1 MDRLSQ
7 KKSLYYPLWIL
18 LLCLYIP
25 LSTAETSVENKS
37 DAQVAVESAVT
48 ENPSASL
55 NPQQAQPL
63 EKRIQNLKREVSRLN
78 RDLFILE
85 EELLYPASTQIVV
98 FISLENGNLFQL
110 DAVELKINDKR
121 VASHLYT
128 EREVN
133 SLKQG
138 GVQRLYIGNLPTGE
152 HELVAFF
159 TGKGPNGVDY
169 RRGSTLRF
177 EKELST
183 KYIELKISDNART
196 QQPEFLT
203 KQW

>member
-1 MDRLSQ
+1 MDRLLRRKILSRA
-7 KKSLYYPLWIL
+7 LWIL
-18 LLCLYIP
+18 LLCLYASSSI
-25 LSTAETSVENKS
+25 AET
-37 DAQVAVESAVT
+37 AVEDNEAAKKADIGHPPPTSSPIT
-48 ENPSASL
+48 P
-55 NPQQAQPL
+55 PTQTQPL
-63 EKRIQNLKREVSRLN
+63 EKRIQNLKKEVSRLN

-85 EELLYPASTQIVV
+85 EELLYPASTQVVV